1 MEVELPSHYATTPM
15 SASGS
20 VSTELSPGEVF
31 NAPAPE
37 KGGKLMMSLA
47 ITAGVLALALVGVL
61 ILAFVTGVF

>member
-1 MEVELPSHYATTPM
+1 
-15 SASGS
+15 
-20 VSTELSPGEVF
+20 VSTAKTPGEVIKP
-31 NAPAPE
+31 PAPE